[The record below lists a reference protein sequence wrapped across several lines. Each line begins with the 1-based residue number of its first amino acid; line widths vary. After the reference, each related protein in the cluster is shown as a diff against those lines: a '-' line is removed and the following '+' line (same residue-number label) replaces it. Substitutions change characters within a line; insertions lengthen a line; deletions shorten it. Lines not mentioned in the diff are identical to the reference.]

1 MGDGSTVPYGKSS
14 SEQEAR
20 LGTQKDTQPK
30 VVRVGVLGEGL
41 MGPSENQTK
50 TKAPL
55 LRATQAAGT
64 PYGPVLRVSVN
75 VRRQPEGQGKE
86 PPL

>member
-1 MGDGSTVPYGKSS
+1 MALCESWCGRRVTTVPYGKCS

-20 LGTQKDTQPK
+20 LGAQKDTQPK

-64 PYGPVLRVSVN
+64 HHMALCS
-75 VRRQPEGQGKE
+75 EF
-86 PPL
+86 L

>member
-41 MGPSENQTK
+41 MG
-50 TKAPL
+50 L
-55 LRATQAAGT
+55 HDF
-64 PYGPVLRVSVN
+64 
-75 VRRQPEGQGKE
+75 PED
-86 PPL
+86 PC

>member
-1 MGDGSTVPYGKSS
+1 MWETGHHSAIWQLQLRARG
-14 SEQEAR
+14 EA
-20 LGTQKDTQPK
+20 GYQKDTQPE

-64 PYGPVLRVSVN
+64 HHMAPCSEFL
-75 VRRQPEGQGKE
+75 
-86 PPL
+86 